1 MAMKTVHKHEMSLE
15 NEKTTLELPKGANLL
30 DVDYL
35 VTSRSVY
42 VWVEVEAD
50 FTTEK
55 EERQFKVFKSGDG
68 IPASYHYVGTAI
80 DQYTPEAYHVYEV
93 IA

>member
-1 MAMKTVHKHEMSLE
+1 MKTVHKHEMNLDNE
-15 NEKTTLELPKGANLL
+15 NTVLELPIGAKLL

-35 VTSRSVY
+35 VTTRSVY
-42 VWVEVEAD
+42 VWVEVKAD
-50 FTTEK
+50 FTAEK

-68 IPASYHYVGTAI
+68 IPASYQYVGTAI

-93 IA
+93 LS